1 MKKKYL
7 TILLTI
13 IMLTFTGCGNSTEE
27 VLSFQNEL
35 NTVVLK
41 METIHKELN
50 SIDVTSSDASE
61 QALESLS
68 SLKDAFRELAAI
80 KVKDDDYSFIGEL
93 SAEGADYM
101 DQAYDLFE
109 EAYTTDPFDS
119 ETASLAY
126 KYLERASKRVNV
138 IITMLHGEVP
148 DGVIVH

>member
-7 TILLTI
+7 IVLLTMI
-13 IMLTFTGCGNSTEE
+13 ILTFTGCGNNTEE

-35 NTVVLK
+35 NAVVLK
-41 METIHKELN
+41 IETIHNELN
-50 SIDVTSSDASE
+50 SIDVTSIDASE

-68 SLKDAFRELAAI
+68 NLKDAFRELEVI
-80 KVKDDDYSFIGEL
+80 EVKDSDYSFISEL

-109 EAYTTDPFDS
+109 EAYTADPFDS

-126 KYLERASKRVNV
+126 KYLERASKRINV
-138 IITMLHGEVP
+138 IVTMLHGEVP